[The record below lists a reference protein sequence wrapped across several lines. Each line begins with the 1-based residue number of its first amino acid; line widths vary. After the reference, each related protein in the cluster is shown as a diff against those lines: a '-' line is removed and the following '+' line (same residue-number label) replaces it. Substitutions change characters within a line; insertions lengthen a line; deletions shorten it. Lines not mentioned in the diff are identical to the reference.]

1 MGPAVGQLGWERR
14 GLERGLPP
22 LGLLVQPRAD
32 PRLHLGDDF
41 LEEVRGLQLAAA
53 GWVDDPVGELL
64 LDDPGDDR
72 AHRRGAE
79 DLLGLAL
86 ELRLGQP
93 DRHDGRQAG
102 EDVLL
107 LDLVAA
113 DLEPSRVELEL
124 LAEHLDERL
133 VEALHVGAALGRGDD
148 VDEREHLRVV
158 AGAPSQCHV
167 DDAVAGELGHRHMAG
182 RVEDRDV
189 LGERAGALQP
199 PDLGDRRVGGEEVD
213 ELGDPAVVD
222 EGLLVHAVCARSPR
236 QTALVADHQRQPG
249 DEERRLPRPGGQLLE
264 VELGARL
271 EDLVVRPEPDP
282 RPGHPPLGTADDRE
296 RALALVCGEGRLG
309 ALTPAVGEGARLAAP
324 EAHPVGLAGRGR
336 PRRRAGRTGR

>member
-1 MGPAVGQLGWERR
+1 MNSSRARDVVGPAVGELGRERG
-14 GLERGLPP
+14 GLERRLAP
-22 LGLLVQPRAD
+22 LRLLVQPRAD
-32 PRLHLGDDF
+32 PRLHLRDDL
-41 LEEVRGLQLAAA
+41 LEEVGRLLLAAA
-53 GWVDDPVGELL
+53 GRVGDPVGELL
-64 LDDPGDDR
+64 LDDPGDDG

-93 DRHDGRQAG
+93 DRHDGGQAG

-113 DLEPSRVELEL
+113 DLEPPGVELEL
-124 LAEHLDERL
+124 LAEHLDQRL
-133 VEALHVGAALGRGDD
+133 VEPLDVGAALGRRDD

-158 AGAPSQCHV
+158 AGAPAQRHV
-167 DDAVAGELGHRHMAG
+167 DEALAGQLGHRHVAR

-189 LGERAGALQP
+189 LGEGARALQP
-199 PDLGDRRVGGEEVD
+199 PHLGDRRVGREEVD

-222 EGLLVHAVCARSPR
+222 EGLLVHAVRTGRPGQA
-236 QTALVADHQRQPG
+236 ALVADDQRQPG
-249 DEERRLPRPGGQLLE
+249 DEERRLPRPGGQLLQ

-282 RPGHPPLGTADDRE
+282 GSGHAPLRPADDRQ
-296 RALALVCGEGRLG
+296 RALALVCGEGR
-309 ALTPAVGEGARLAAP
+309 R
-324 EAHPVGLAGRGR
+324 RGPCPPR
-336 PRRRAGRTGR
+336 SAKVPGSPRRKLIP